1 MSTNSSPLDH
11 LFENE
16 LKDIYDAEQR
26 IDEALGE
33 MAEEVE
39 HDDIAQAFRDH
50 KQETEGQI
58 DRLEQVFEMIDV
70 SPGDEECEAVQG
82 LITEHDEFAESN
94 PDKSELE
101 LFDVTAGQKTEHYEI
116 ATYGNLAKLA
126 DQLGMDEAGDLL
138 HENLEEEEEFLDRL
152 VELTESYDF
161 EQLQA
166 S

>member
-1 MSTNSSPLDH
+1 MSTNSLNH

-16 LKDIYDAEQR
+16 LKDIYDAEQQ
-26 IDEALGE
+26 INEALGE

-50 KQETEGQI
+50 REETEGHI
-58 DRLEQVFEMIDV
+58 ERLEQVFEMV
-70 SPGDEECEAVQG
+70 GTSPGDEECEATQG
-82 LITEHDEFAESN
+82 MIEEHDEFAQSN
-94 PDKSELE
+94 PDQSELE

-138 HENLEEEEEFLDRL
+138 HQNLEEEEEFLDRL
-152 VELTESYDF
+152 VELTESYDYD
-161 EQLQA
+161 QLT
-166 S
+166 